1 MLCKALYAS
10 VTSLG
15 LLSPLAFTS
24 SANAH
29 EYYHHRY
36 HHRYHHGYYHG
47 CYHVYYRACCYEPWR
62 CAGEF
67 HSLGRAR
74 CVADDYRARGF
85 EVSIS

>member
-1 MLCKALYAS
+1 MLRKALYAS

-24 SANAH
+24 SASAH
-29 EYYHHRY
+29 EFYHHR
-36 HHRYHHGYYHG
+36 HHHG

-67 HSLGRAR
+67 HNLGRAR

-85 EVSIS
+85 EVRIG

>member
-1 MLCKALYAS
+1 MLRKALYAS
-10 VTSLG
+10 VASLG

-24 SANAH
+24 SASAH
-29 EYYHHRY
+29 GYYHHRHY
-36 HHRYHHGYYHG
+36 YGCYHG
-47 CYHVYYRACCYEPWR
+47 CYHVFYRACCYEPWR

-67 HSLGRAR
+67 HSFGRAR